1 MLVLDNY
8 DSFVYILVQYL
19 RELGAETTVVRNDE
33 ITVRE
38 AVALQPDA
46 LLVSPG
52 PGRPEN
58 SGICCE
64 AIEELAGRCPILGV
78 CLGHQCIAHVFGGAI
93 VRAPV
98 VMHGKVSEIRH
109 DGAGVLA
116 GVTNPLR
123 ATRYHSLVVDP
134 SSVPDSLEVTAT
146 TADGV
151 IMGLRHRALPME
163 GLQFHPES
171 QMTVDGH
178 AILANFL
185 GLPNAGRHRA
195 GWPSS
200 GAGRSGSPAGSVP
213 PSMGG
218 TSVEMAS
225 VVSPS
230 PGGPPGS
237 PGSPVSPSPG
247 ADSPVT

>member
-1 MLVLDNY
+1 MRRRVLVLDNY

-46 LLVSPG
+46 VLVSPG

-58 SGICCE
+58 SGICCA

-78 CLGHQCIAHVFGGAI
+78 CLGHQCIAHVFGGSV
-93 VRAPV
+93 VRAPA

-109 DGAGVLA
+109 DGAGVLT
-116 GVTNPLR
+116 GVANPLR
-123 ATRYHSLVVDP
+123 ATRYHSLVVEP

-151 IMGLRHRALPME
+151 IMGLRHRSLALE

-185 GLPNAGRHRA
+185 ELAGAPRRRA
-195 GWPSS
+195 G
-200 GAGRSGSPAGSVP
+200 
-213 PSMGG
+213 
-218 TSVEMAS
+218 
-225 VVSPS
+225 
-230 PGGPPGS
+230 
-237 PGSPVSPSPG
+237 
-247 ADSPVT
+247 

>member
-1 MLVLDNY
+1 MRSRVLVLDNY

-19 RELGAETTVVRNDE
+19 RELGAETIVARNDE
-33 ITVRE
+33 LTVRE
-38 AVALQPDA
+38 AVALAPGA

-52 PGRPEN
+52 PGRPADT
-58 SGICCE
+58 GICCA
-64 AIEELAGRCPILGV
+64 AIAKLAGRCPILGV
-78 CLGHQCIAHVFGGAI
+78 CLGHQCIAEVFGATI

-98 VMHGKVSEIRH
+98 VMHGKVSQIHH

-116 GVTNPLR
+116 GVTNPLQ
-123 ATRYHSLVVDP
+123 ATRYHSLVVEP

-151 IMGLRHRALPME
+151 IMGLRHRSMDIE

-185 GLPNAGRHRA
+185 GRPAA
-195 GWPSS
+195 ASQ
-200 GAGRSGSPAGSVP
+200 PAG
-213 PSMGG
+213 
-218 TSVEMAS
+218 
-225 VVSPS
+225 
-230 PGGPPGS
+230 
-237 PGSPVSPSPG
+237 
-247 ADSPVT
+247 

>member
-38 AVALQPDA
+38 AVALQPEA

-78 CLGHQCIAHVFGGAI
+78 CP
-93 VRAPV
+93 PV
-98 VMHGKVSEIRH
+98 VMHGKVSEIHH

-123 ATRYHSLVVDP
+123 ATRYHSLVVEP
-134 SSVPDSLEVTAT
+134 SSVPDVLEVSAT

-185 GLPNAGRHRA
+185 GLPNAGRRQA
-195 GWPSS
+195 G
-200 GAGRSGSPAGSVP
+200 
-213 PSMGG
+213 
-218 TSVEMAS
+218 
-225 VVSPS
+225 
-230 PGGPPGS
+230 
-237 PGSPVSPSPG
+237 
-247 ADSPVT
+247 

>member
-19 RELGAETTVVRNDE
+19 RELGAETIVARNDE
-33 ITVRE
+33 LALGD
-38 AVALQPDA
+38 AVALAPEA

-52 PGRPEN
+52 PGRPADT
-58 SGICCE
+58 GICCDV
-64 AIEELAGRCPILGV
+64 IRQLAGRCPILGV
-78 CLGHQCIAHVFGGAI
+78 CLGHQCIAEVFGGAI
-93 VRAPV
+93 VRAPS
-98 VMHGKVSEIRH
+98 VMHGKVSQIHH

-116 GVTNPLR
+116 GVSNPLQ

-134 SSVPDSLEVTAT
+134 ASVPDSLEVSAG

-151 IMGLRHRALPME
+151 IMGLRHRSLAVE

-185 GLPNAGRHRA
+185 GRA
-195 GWPSS
+195 P
-200 GAGRSGSPAGSVP
+200 AAPPPAG
-213 PSMGG
+213 
-218 TSVEMAS
+218 
-225 VVSPS
+225 
-230 PGGPPGS
+230 
-237 PGSPVSPSPG
+237 
-247 ADSPVT
+247 

>member
-1 MLVLDNY
+1 MRSRVLVLDNY

-19 RELGAETTVVRNDE
+19 RELGAETIVARNDE
-33 ITVRE
+33 LTVRE
-38 AVALQPDA
+38 AVALAPGA

-52 PGRPEN
+52 PGRPADT
-58 SGICCE
+58 GICCA
-64 AIEELAGRCPILGV
+64 AIAELAGRCPILGV
-78 CLGHQCIAHVFGGAI
+78 CLGHQCIAEVFGATI

-98 VMHGKVSEIRH
+98 VMHGKVSQIHH

-116 GVTNPLR
+116 GVTNPLQ
-123 ATRYHSLVVDP
+123 ATRYHSLVVEP

-151 IMGLRHRALPME
+151 IMGLRHRSMDVE

-185 GLPNAGRHRA
+185 GRPAA
-195 GWPSS
+195 ASQ
-200 GAGRSGSPAGSVP
+200 PAG
-213 PSMGG
+213 
-218 TSVEMAS
+218 
-225 VVSPS
+225 
-230 PGGPPGS
+230 
-237 PGSPVSPSPG
+237 
-247 ADSPVT
+247 